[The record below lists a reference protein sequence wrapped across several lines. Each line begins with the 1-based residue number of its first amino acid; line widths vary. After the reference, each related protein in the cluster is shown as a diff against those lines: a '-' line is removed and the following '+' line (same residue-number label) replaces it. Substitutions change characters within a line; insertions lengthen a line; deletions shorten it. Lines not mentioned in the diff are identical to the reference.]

1 VGAVIVLKQT
11 CTTNIL
17 RPTAMHDVV
26 RHGNVHARAAWKK
39 MTRNF
44 RKVTNATEAY
54 CEMVEVL
61 IVYLLRFIVSRY
73 SIYMF

>member
-1 VGAVIVLKQT
+1 
-11 CTTNIL
+11 
-17 RPTAMHDVV
+17 MHDVV